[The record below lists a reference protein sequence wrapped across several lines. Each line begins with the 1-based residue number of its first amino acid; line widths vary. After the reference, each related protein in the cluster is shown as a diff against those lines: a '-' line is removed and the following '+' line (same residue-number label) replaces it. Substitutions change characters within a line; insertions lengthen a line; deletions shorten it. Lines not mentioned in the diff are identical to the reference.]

1 MATSLTVDITAD
13 DGTLRF
19 AVTGEIDLSN
29 IAAFRQALADAGA
42 EAARRAMPLVVDMAG
57 VAYLDS
63 AAINALYASAD
74 HIATLIAPPLLMT
87 TLRVSGLA
95 EIVAVHAAASD
106 ANP

>member
-1 MATSLTVDITAD
+1 MATSLTVDIAAGD
-13 DGTLRF
+13 EALRF
-19 AVTGEIDLSN
+19 TAAGEIDLSN
-29 IAAFRQALADAGA
+29 IADFRQALTEAGA
-42 EAARRAMPLVVDMAG
+42 EASRRAAPLVVDLAG

-95 EIVAVHAAASD
+95 EVVAVETA
-106 ANP
+106 